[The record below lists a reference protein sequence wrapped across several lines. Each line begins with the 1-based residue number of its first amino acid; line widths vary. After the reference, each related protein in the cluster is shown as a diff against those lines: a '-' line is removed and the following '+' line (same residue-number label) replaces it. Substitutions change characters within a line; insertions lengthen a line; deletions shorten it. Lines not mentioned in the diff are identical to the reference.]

1 MRKTPLGM
9 GRAAMWFFLL
19 RLSARTMPGMTVLAI
34 ASLVVSMVILPATAL
49 TLRNVTN
56 VLGSQTSTPTVVL
69 VAIAAA
75 LACAVGL
82 GVDDAKTLIL
92 RTAADRLGR
101 LHLHPMVHR
110 TISTM
115 TGIEHLER
123 SDYLDRVVIA
133 RGGTSALARHLW
145 DSATAAANV
154 GKVVLTAALLSTTN
168 PILVLLA
175 VLAAAPGFCY
185 DRGQRAVAR
194 AEVETAEDYRLQ
206 QHFFDVSVDPTALK
220 DIRLADASGLLI
232 DRQAATWRRLQSRR
246 VRAQAVAAQWT
257 AAGWLLFVAGFIG
270 GLLVIAEQASAGRS
284 GAGDLVLAIV
294 VAASLQSAVAAAV
307 KSVGSAFGANRVI
320 EPFSWLQ
327 AVGDHDREDRE
338 AAVAIPPARLE
349 HGIDLRHVSF
359 TYPGTGTTVL
369 DDVSVSIPPA
379 TVVAIVGEYGSG
391 KTTLVKLLSRF
402 YDPSDG
408 SIHVDG
414 TDLQAI
420 QPEAWRQRT
429 TAAFQ
434 DFGKFRTVVRDS
446 IAFGDLDRFDDVSA
460 VNRAVGA
467 ADAESIIESLPRGL
481 DTQLGTELG
490 GVDLSEGQWQR
501 VALARAAMRE
511 DPLLVVLDEPTA
523 SIDAPTEERVFR
535 RFMELSRRAARR
547 SGAVTV
553 LVSHRFSTV
562 TDADLILVMR
572 HGRVV
577 ESGTHTELL
586 AQGGQYSRMFQIQ
599 VDAYAD
605 RQERES

>member
-1 MRKTPLGM
+1 MTQSRDRG
-9 GRAAMWFFLL
+9 GRTAMWFFLL
-19 RLSARTMPGMTVLAI
+19 RLSAKTMPGMTALAI
-34 ASLVVSMVILPATAL
+34 AALVVSMVILPATAL

-56 VLGSQTSTPTVVL
+56 MLGSQASTPTVIL
-69 VAIAAA
+69 VAVAAA
-75 LACAVGL
+75 LACAIGL
-82 GVDDAKTLIL
+82 GVDDATTLIL

-133 RGGTSALARHLW
+133 RGGTSALAGHLW
-145 DSATAAANV
+145 NTATAIANV
-154 GKVVLTAALLSTTN
+154 GKVVLTAALLSATN

-194 AEVETAEDYRLQ
+194 AEAITAEDYRLQ
-206 QHFFDVSVDPTALK
+206 QHFFDISVDPVALK
-220 DIRLADASGLLI
+220 DVRLANASGLLT
-232 DRQAATWRRLQSRR
+232 DRQAATWQRLQSIR
-246 VRAQAVAAQWT
+246 VRAQAVSAVWT
-257 AAGWLLFVAGFIG
+257 AAGWLLFVAGFVG
-270 GLLVIAEQASAGRS
+270 GLLLIAGQAAAGRS

-307 KSVGSAFGANRVI
+307 KSVGSAFGASRVI

-327 AVGDHDREDRE
+327 ATGDKDREEQE
-338 AAVAIPPARLE
+338 AAVALPPARLE
-349 HGIDLRHVSF
+349 KGIDLRHVSF
-359 TYPGTGTTVL
+359 QYPGTETTVV
-369 DDVSVSIPPA
+369 DDVSVSIPPGA
-379 TVVAIVGEYGSG
+379 VVAIVGEYGSG
-391 KTTLVKLLSRF
+391 KTSLVKLLTRF
-402 YDPSDG
+402 YDPSAG

-414 TDLQAI
+414 TDIRAI
-420 QPEAWRQRT
+420 HPDAWRGRT

-434 DFGKFRTVVRDS
+434 DFGKFHTVVRES
-446 IAFGDLDRFDDVSA
+446 IAFGDLDRFDDASA
-460 VNRAVGA
+460 VRRAVSD
-467 ADAESIIESLPRGL
+467 ADADSIIEKLPHGL
-481 DTQLGTELG
+481 ETQLGTELG

-501 VALARAAMRE
+501 IALARAAMRS

-535 RFMELSRRAARR
+535 RFMNLSRRAARR

-562 TDADLILVMR
+562 TEADLILVMR
-572 HGRVV
+572 DGRVV
-577 ESGTHTELL
+577 ESGTHAELL
-586 AQGGQYSRMFQIQ
+586 AQSGQYARMFQIQ
-599 VDAYAD
+599 IEAYAGGP
-605 RQERES
+605 RGES